1 MLRRIFLAL
10 AFATVFASGAIA
22 QQCDTRFQIV
32 NQTDQAVREIYI
44 DASSNPQWT
53 VDRLGAEVLQPGMV
67 FNVTGADPILQDIKV
82 VMMNGAEDE
91 LRQVDL
97 CHISRVLVTSNG
109 LKVE

>member
-44 DASSNPQWT
+44 DASSNPQ
-53 VDRLGAEVLQPGMV
+53 
-67 FNVTGADPILQDIKV
+67 
-82 VMMNGAEDE
+82 
-91 LRQVDL
+91 
-97 CHISRVLVTSNG
+97 
-109 LKVE
+109 